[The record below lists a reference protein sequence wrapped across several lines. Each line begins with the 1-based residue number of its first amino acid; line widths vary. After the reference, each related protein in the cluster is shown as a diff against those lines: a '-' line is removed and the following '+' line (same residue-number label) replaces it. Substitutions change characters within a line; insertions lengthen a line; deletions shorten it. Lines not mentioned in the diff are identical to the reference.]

1 LVFAALFASAGI
13 ASFGIARL
21 LEQSGFE
28 AKAAPAREPVPT
40 PTDVSEPKRSEAAS
54 ASSAGGGAAVEPPAE
69 AAVGILG
76 KAASDIEFEFV
87 PKQSRQPL
95 PSPARAPLPAP
106 HSADRRSVSPSPDP
120 AGQLAPRG
128 EAAEAFGFLTI
139 DTTPWSFVSMGGK
152 PLGQTPLVGVKLP
165 VGVHVLSLKSPDTG
179 RETSYTVNIEPGKTV
194 ARRVGLE

>member
-1 LVFAALFASAGI
+1 MPLVFAALFASAGI

-28 AKAAPAREPVPT
+28 AKAA
-40 PTDVSEPKRSEAAS
+40 S
-54 ASSAGGGAAVEPPAE
+54 APSAGGGAAEEPPAE
-69 AAVGILG
+69 PAAKVPPAGVGAG
-76 KAASDIEFEFV
+76 GEAGSDIEFEFAS
-87 PKQSRQPL
+87 KQSRQPL
-95 PSPARAPLPAP
+95 RNPARAPLPAP

-179 RETSYTVNIEPGKTV
+179 RETSYTVNIEPGRTV